1 MRAHREDASI
11 KRPHTHSLALLTAL
25 LAAAFLLRIM
35 QLGDV
40 PLRGDEA
47 FAVRYWAD
55 DPATVVRDLAQW
67 EPHPLGTFLSFWVW
81 KSAAGSSEFA
91 MRALSLLG
99 GWLGVAATGALARS
113 LLHNRRAALVA
124 LALAAVHP
132 SLIWH
137 AQDARNYALWFG
149 ASSLAMG
156 LFLRATARNRR
167 RDWALYLI
175 AETAALYF
183 FFLEAFLLVVQA
195 AYLLVARR
203 PRRVV
208 MAALRTWLILGIL
221 LLPWFVQAWYLAQS
235 GYEGATSDAAP
246 ARLLTWF
253 VPVLLSGR
261 EYPSPW
267 EILLPLAWIAAL
279 VWLWL
284 RGPHRRQGVWLVAW
298 IMLPVLLLLIAA
310 TRMSVFDPRYLI
322 ATVPAFIILTAGALT
337 VPHTDR
343 PPLSRPVTHGAL
355 ALLLAVPVL
364 GITELGPYY
373 RGDSPKAP
381 DWPGLAAYL
390 QERAAPGD
398 LVLQVVPDPAFG
410 YYYPGP
416 ADETSLVPDAPIRAQ
431 LQPQVNF
438 YRGIWLVGRLPEA
451 EGFLADAMQQI
462 SYDVPAGFDVMQFRR
477 WTPHEAEI
485 AVRQNVRFGEIV
497 RLAGHTLQGPGATA
511 PALTVLLYWEPLAQ
525 SAVDYTVFVHL
536 SGAPNPATGSSLWDQ
551 DDHRPLDGFASTLAW
566 EPGTLYRDPYHLLGS
581 PELRLAPGTY
591 TLEVGLYNPQTGDR
605 LPVYDAAGALLGDS
619 FTLTTLRW
627 PPS

>member
-1 MRAHREDASI
+1 M
-11 KRPHTHSLALLTAL
+11 KRPRTHSLALLTAL
-25 LAAAFLLRIM
+25 LAAAFVLRIV

-67 EPHPLGTFLSFWVW
+67 EPHPLGTFLSFWAW
-81 KSAAGSSEFA
+81 KSVAGSSEFA
-91 MRALSLLG
+91 MRTLSLLG
-99 GWLGVAATGALARS
+99 GWLGVAATGALART
-113 LLHNRRAALVA
+113 LLRNHRAAPVA
-124 LALAAVHP
+124 LVLAAVHP
-132 SLIWH
+132 FLIWH

-149 ASSLAMG
+149 ASSLAMW
-156 LFLRATARNRR
+156 LFLRATTRNRQ

-195 AYLLVARR
+195 AYLVAARR

-208 MAALRTWLILGIL
+208 TAALRTWLVLGLL
-221 LLPWFVQAWYLAQS
+221 LLPWLAQGWYLAHS
-235 GYEGATSDAAP
+235 GYEGATSDADLT
-246 ARLLTWF
+246 RLLTWF
-253 VPVLLSGR
+253 LPVLLSGR

-267 EILLPLAWIAAL
+267 EVLLPLAWIAAL
-279 VWLWL
+279 ALLWMD
-284 RGPHRRQGVWLVAW
+284 RPQRRQGIWLAAW
-298 IMLPVLLLLIAA
+298 IALPALLLLVAA

-337 VPHTDR
+337 APQAR
-343 PPLSRPVTHGAL
+343 RAALPRLAARAAL

-364 GITELGPYY
+364 SATELVPYY

-390 QERAAPGD
+390 QQRAAPGD

-416 ADETSLVPDAPIRAQ
+416 ADETSLVPDAPVRAQ

-438 YRGIWLVGRLPEA
+438 YRGIWLVGRSPEA
-451 EGFLADAMQQI
+451 ESFLADAMQQI
-462 SYDVPAGFDVMQFRR
+462 SYDAPAGFDVMQFRR
-477 WTPHEAEI
+477 WTPREAEI
-485 AVRQNVRFGEIV
+485 AVRQDVRFGEIA
-497 RLAGHTLQGPGATA
+497 RLAGHTLQGPDATA
-511 PALTVLLYWEPLAQ
+511 PALTVLLYWEPLAR

-536 SGAPNPATGSSLWDQ
+536 TGAPNPATGSPLWDQ
-551 DDHRPLDGFASTLAW
+551 DDHRPLDGFASTLTW

-581 PELRLAPGTY
+581 PEVRLAPGTY
-591 TLEVGLYNPQTGDR
+591 TLEVGLYDPQSGER
-605 LPVYDAAGALLGDS
+605 LPVYDAAGNLLGDS
-619 FTLTTLRW
+619 FTLASIRW
-627 PPS
+627 PPPQ

>member
-1 MRAHREDASI
+1 
-11 KRPHTHSLALLTAL
+11 
-25 LAAAFLLRIM
+25 
-35 QLGDV
+35 
-40 PLRGDEA
+40 
-47 FAVRYWAD
+47 
-55 DPATVVRDLAQW
+55 
-67 EPHPLGTFLSFWVW
+67 
-81 KSAAGSSEFA
+81 
-91 MRALSLLG
+91 
-99 GWLGVAATGALARS
+99 
-113 LLHNRRAALVA
+113 
-124 LALAAVHP
+124 
-132 SLIWH
+132 
-137 AQDARNYALWFG
+137 
-149 ASSLAMG
+149 
-156 LFLRATARNRR
+156 
-167 RDWALYLI
+167 
-175 AETAALYF
+175 
-183 FFLEAFLLVVQA
+183 
-195 AYLLVARR
+195 
-203 PRRVV
+203 
-208 MAALRTWLILGIL
+208 
-221 LLPWFVQAWYLAQS
+221 
-235 GYEGATSDAAP
+235 
-246 ARLLTWF
+246 
-253 VPVLLSGR
+253 
-261 EYPSPW
+261 
-267 EILLPLAWIAAL
+267 
-279 VWLWL
+279 
-284 RGPHRRQGVWLVAW
+284 
-298 IMLPVLLLLIAA
+298 
-310 TRMSVFDPRYLI
+310 FDPRYLI

-536 SGAPNPATGSSLWDQ
+536 TGAPNPATGSSLWDQ

-566 EPGTLYRDPYHLLGS
+566 EPGTLYRDPYHLLSS

-591 TLEVGLYNPQTGDR
+591 TLEVGLYDPQTGDR

>member
-1 MRAHREDASI
+1 M
-11 KRPHTHSLALLTAL
+11 KRPRIHSLALLTAL
-25 LAAAFLLRIM
+25 LAAAFMLRIV
-35 QLGDV
+35 QLDDV

-47 FAVRYWAD
+47 FAVRYWANN
-55 DPATVVRDLAQW
+55 PTTVVRDLAQW
-67 EPHPLGTFLSFWVW
+67 EPHPAGTFLSFWVW

-91 MRALSLLG
+91 MRALALLG

-113 LLHNRRAALVA
+113 LLRDSRAAPIA

-132 SLIWH
+132 FLIWH

-156 LFLRATARNRR
+156 LFLRAAARNRR
-167 RDWALYLI
+167 RDWALYLV
-175 AETAALYF
+175 AEAAALYF

-195 AYLLVARR
+195 AYLVAARR

-208 MAALRTWLILGIL
+208 TAALRAWLVLGLL
-221 LLPWFVQAWYLAQS
+221 LLPWLVQAWYLAHS
-235 GYEGATSDAAP
+235 GYEGATSAADP

-253 VPVLLSGR
+253 VSVLLSGR
-261 EYPSPW
+261 EYPPPW
-267 EILLPLAWIAAL
+267 DILLPLAWIAAL
-279 VWLWL
+279 ALLWMS
-284 RGPHRRQGVWLVAW
+284 RPQRRQGIWLVAW
-298 IMLPVLLLLIAA
+298 IALPALLLLVAA

-322 ATVPAFIILTAGALT
+322 ATVPAFILLTAGALT
-337 VPHTDR
+337 APQVSCWVLPR
-343 PPLSRPVTHGAL
+343 PAARAAL

-364 GITELGPYY
+364 GITDLVPYY

-381 DWPGLAAYL
+381 DWPGLAVYL
-390 QERAAPGD
+390 RERAAPED
-398 LVLQVVPDPAFG
+398 LILQVVPDPAFG
-410 YYYPGP
+410 YYYSGP
-416 ADETSLVPDAPIRAQ
+416 ANETSLVPDAPIRAQ

-438 YRGIWLVGRLPEA
+438 YRGIWLVGRSSEA
-451 EGFLADAMQQI
+451 ESFLAEAMQQI

-477 WTPHEAEI
+477 WTPREAEI
-485 AVRQNVRFGEIV
+485 AVRQDVRFGEIA

-536 SGAPNPATGSSLWDQ
+536 TGAPNPATGSRLWDQ

-581 PELRLAPGTY
+581 PEVRLAPGTY
-591 TLEVGLYNPQTGDR
+591 TLEVGLYDPASGDR
-605 LPVYDAAGALLGDS
+605 LPVYDAAGNLLGDS
-619 FTLTTLRW
+619 FTLATLRW
-627 PPS
+627 PPP